1 MLIFPYC
8 RTSQSE
14 NLSVNK
20 FPVHADLQY
29 KKKSR
34 RNYLK
39 SIFNS
44 FNCQMWGTRKASPLQ
59 NVRYISIKR
68 IVKVDLPKRISRSK
82 VTELGPSSPS
92 QKTPI
97 EFGRLENI
105 MSNEITTIVEK
116 ELLPN
121 VNVLVGVDADPV
133 VAGHHQDLHLAVGFA
148 AVVREP
154 DLSPHPEQYR
164 LLPNYAE
171 LTANIF
177 DDGTCKYVRL
187 INNATFR

>member
-1 MLIFPYC
+1 M
-8 RTSQSE
+8 
-14 NLSVNK
+14 
-20 FPVHADLQY
+20 
-29 KKKSR
+29 
-34 RNYLK
+34 K

-68 IVKVDLPKRISRSK
+68 IVKVDQPNRIIRSK
-82 VTELGPSSPS
+82 ATTLGPQAPPK
-92 QKTPI
+92 KTI
-97 EFGRLENI
+97 RVRGLENI

-164 LLPNYAE
+164 LLPYYAE

-177 DDGTCKYVRL
+177 DDGTCK
-187 INNATFR
+187 

>member
-68 IVKVDLPKRISRSK
+68 IVKVDQPNRIIRSK
-82 VTELGPSSPS
+82 VTELGPQAPPK
-92 QKTPI
+92 KTI
-97 EFGRLENI
+97 RVRGLENI

-164 LLPNYAE
+164 LLPYYAE

-177 DDGTCKYVRL
+177 DDGTCKYVR
-187 INNATFR
+187 

>member
-1 MLIFPYC
+1 
-8 RTSQSE
+8 
-14 NLSVNK
+14 
-20 FPVHADLQY
+20 
-29 KKKSR
+29 
-34 RNYLK
+34 
-39 SIFNS
+39 
-44 FNCQMWGTRKASPLQ
+44 
-59 NVRYISIKR
+59 
-68 IVKVDLPKRISRSK
+68 
-82 VTELGPSSPS
+82 
-92 QKTPI
+92 
-97 EFGRLENI
+97 

-133 VAGHHQDLHLAVGFA
+133 VTGHHQDLNLAVGFA

-177 DDGTCKYVRL
+177 VDGTCKYVRL
-187 INNATFR
+187 INNATFK